1 MFKRLLESFIKNR
14 LEKLDNEINEL
25 SSETALKD
33 FENSKKSAVSRILTE
48 VDNETQVKIL
58 SLKNRVTIYNV
69 VFGQLS

>member
-25 SSETALKD
+25 SNETALKD

-48 VDNETQVKIL
+48 VDSETQVKIL

>member
-14 LEKLDNEINEL
+14 LEKLDNEINDL
-25 SSETALKD
+25 SNETALKD

-48 VDNETQVKIL
+48 VDNETQIKVL
-58 SLKNRVTIYNV
+58 SLKNRVVIYNV

>member
-25 SSETALKD
+25 SNETALKD

-48 VDNETQVKIL
+48 VDNETQIKVL
-58 SLKNRVTIYNV
+58 SLKNRATIYNV

>member
-25 SSETALKD
+25 SNETALKD

>member
-48 VDNETQVKIL
+48 VDNETQIKVL

>member
-25 SSETALKD
+25 SNETALKD
-33 FENSKKSAVSRILTE
+33 FENSKKSAVYKILTE
-48 VDNETQVKIL
+48 VDNETQIKVL
-58 SLKNRVTIYNV
+58 SLKNRVVIYNV

>member
-25 SSETALKD
+25 SNETALKD

-48 VDNETQVKIL
+48 VDNETQIKVL

>member
-25 SSETALKD
+25 SNETALKD

-48 VDNETQVKIL
+48 VDNGTQVKIL

>member
-25 SSETALKD
+25 SNETALKD

-48 VDNETQVKIL
+48 VDNGTQVKIL
-58 SLKNRVTIYNV
+58 SLKNRVIIYNV